1 MNFEPVKRLEKR
13 SDVAEIGRFRNCSS
27 GRVENELTTIKLRL
41 GKVEKKLV
49 AVI

>member
-1 MNFEPVKRLEKR
+1 MKRLEKR

-27 GRVENELTTIKLRL
+27 GRVENELTAIKLRL

-49 AVI
+49 VVI